1 MVISL
6 CRWLLPVIFPLLQGQ
21 INPWQDA
28 SAHPFY
34 VSVVEINY
42 NAKEKQLE
50 IGCKAFTNDLESA
63 LEKFINGK
71 LDLASQNDK
80 SKADKAISDY
90 VAKHLQL
97 KLDDRPLTL
106 EYVGS
111 ENEAEATW
119 CYFQVGQVNGVKKL
133 EIMDNMLY
141 ESYEAQIHIF
151 HITVNG
157 IRKSSKLTN
166 PESSISFEF

>member
-1 MVISL
+1 MVIPL
-6 CRWLLPVIFPLLQGQ
+6 CRWLLTVIFPLLQGE
-21 INPWQDA
+21 IAGTDA
-28 SAHPFY
+28 NAHPFY

-50 IGCKAFTNDLESA
+50 IGCKVFTNDLEST

-80 SKADKAISDY
+80 SRADKAISDY
-90 VAKHLQL
+90 VATHLQL
-97 KLDDRPLTL
+97 KLDNKPVSLQ
-106 EYVGS
+106 YVGS

-119 CYFQVGQVNGVKKL
+119 SYFQVEQVNGVKKL

-141 ESYEAQIHIF
+141 ESYDAQIHIF

-166 PESSISFEF
+166 PESRISFDF